1 MRAKRRV
8 AYVTGTRADFG
19 LMQSTLKLL
28 QASEKMELVVVV
40 TGMHLDPAYGFTVDE
55 IERSGLPVAVRVEV
69 EQGHPSGART
79 ARNIG
84 RMTMGFVDAF
94 EQAQPDIVL
103 LLGDRGE
110 MLAGALAAIHLNIP
124 IAHIHGGER
133 SGTVDEP
140 VRHAISKLS
149 NFHFVATEESR
160 DRLIRMGEQPDTV
173 TVVGAPGLDGIREVA
188 NVDPAPLFSKYGLDP
203 EKRLALFLFHPVPE
217 ESRQAKAATG
227 SILDALAKEGVQV
240 LALRPNSDGGSA
252 EILAILEEHA
262 ARDTIRLVTHIP
274 RNEYLS
280 LLGSA
285 DMLIGNSSSGIIEAA
300 SFGTNVVNIGARQ
313 NLRQRNRNVIDAE
326 LVPDAITAALKLALA
341 RGRQAPIN
349 IYGDGQS
356 GARIVSTLEQLALG
370 NGAPRKINAY

>member
-1 MRAKRRV
+1 MKAKRRV

-28 QASEKMELVVVV
+28 QASEQLELIVVA

-55 IERSGLPVAVRVEV
+55 IERSGLPAAIRVEV
-69 EQGHPSGART
+69 EQGHPSGALT

-84 RMTMGFVDAF
+84 RMITGFVDAF
-94 EQAQPDIVL
+94 EQTRPEIVL

-149 NFHFVATEESR
+149 NFHFVATEEGR
-160 DRLIRMGEQPDTV
+160 DRLIRMGEQPDAII
-173 TVVGAPGLDGIREVA
+173 VVGAPGLDGIREMA
-188 NVDPAPLFSKYGLDP
+188 NIDRSALFSKYDLDP
-203 EKRLALFLFHPVPE
+203 EQRLALFLFHPVPE
-217 ESRQAKAATG
+217 ESRQAIAGTR
-227 SILDALAKEGVQV
+227 SILDALAQEGMQV
-240 LALRPNSDGGSA
+240 LALRPNSDAGSA

-262 ARDTIRLVTHIP
+262 ARETIRLVTHIP

-280 LLGSA
+280 LLRHA
-285 DMLIGNSSSGIIEAA
+285 DMLVGNSSSGIIEAA

-313 NLRQRNRNVIDAE
+313 NLRQRNRNVIDAALE
-326 LVPDAITAALKLALA
+326 PKAITVALKLALS
-341 RGRQAPIN
+341 RGRQTPIN
-349 IYGDGQS
+349 VYGDGQS
-356 GARIVSTLEQLALG
+356 GARIVSTLEQLELG
-370 NGAPRKINAY
+370 DGVPRKINAY